1 MKSAYIDLFSDDA
14 SSVELRDNP
23 VPSPGPGQVRV
34 RMHMAPVNPSDF
46 NYIDGT
52 YERAFGRMIW
62 NLGATRPTPGPGQ
75 EAFPTPPYALGV
87 EGVGVVEEAGGGF
100 LAKRLVGK
108 RVAVVSGPPH
118 GTWQEQTLIDARRAF
133 HVPREMSDAEAC
145 SFFVNPLTAL
155 VLVRRLLEVPRGAV
169 LLQTAAGSALGQMV
183 RNLARQ
189 DDFRVIDVVRSHA
202 GAERLRQEGSKYVVA
217 MQDEDLLE
225 AVHRITPEGVD
236 FVLDCVAGKTGSE
249 ALRTLRPGG
258 RMVCYGTLSGE
269 PISLPPRDIMMPM
282 TRIEGFYLSAYLNQR
297 SLLQRLGLIRR
308 TAKLID
314 SGVLGTEVE
323 KTYRLEDLHQAL
335 AHARRPGRTGK
346 ILLDMT

>member
-14 SSVELRDNP
+14 SSVELRENP
-23 VPSPGPGQVRV
+23 VPAPGPGQVRV

-52 YERAFGRMIW
+52 YERAFARMIW

-133 HVPREMSDAEAC
+133 PVPRAMSDAEAC

-155 VLVRRLLEVPRGAV
+155 VLVRHLLEVPRGAV

-183 RNLARQ
+183 RNLGRQ
-189 DDFRVIDVVRSHA
+189 DGFRVIDVVRSHA

-225 AVHRITPEGVD
+225 AVHRVAPEGVD
-236 FVLDCVAGKTGSE
+236 FVLDCVGGKTGSE

-282 TRIEGFYLSAYLNQR
+282 TRIEGFYLSAYLNHR

-308 TAKLID
+308 TAKLIE
-314 SGVLGTEVE
+314 SGVLGTAVE